1 MSFVNHG
8 FVKQSKNVIN
18 GIVILSL
25 FMGIFGSNESKKDQ
39 KIWKNLTPWSYPGT
53 EAIYMNEAVMTTTV
67 IQIFIA
73 HRCY

>member
-39 KIWKNLTPWSYPGT
+39 KIWKNLTP
-53 EAIYMNEAVMTTTV
+53 
-67 IQIFIA
+67 
-73 HRCY
+73 